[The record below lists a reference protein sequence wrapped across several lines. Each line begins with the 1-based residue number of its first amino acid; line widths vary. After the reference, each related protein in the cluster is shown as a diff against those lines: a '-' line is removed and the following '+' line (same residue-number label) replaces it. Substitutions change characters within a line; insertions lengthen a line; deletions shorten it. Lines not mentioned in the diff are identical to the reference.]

1 MEGSAST
8 LFMRLLSIGFDLPT
22 HLIATGLHYED
33 PFLAVEQLSLREF
46 DVALVGSVA
55 SPEDLLK
62 DLLARDRRLPVVFLV
77 GADCAAKMLDRAGRL
92 LLLGAARVLPDS
104 IAAADLQTEL
114 QVAVRCQA
122 KTAAEPWRASLVGD
136 GQEMAKIAGLIR
148 LVGPRRAT
156 VLITGESGTGKE
168 MAARALHLASTRA
181 AMPFVAINCNAI
193 PRELLEAE
201 LFGHVK
207 GAFTGASQ
215 DRVGRFEQ
223 AQSGT
228 LFLDEIGDLPLDLQT
243 KLLRVLQEREF
254 ERVGSSKTIKSDV
267 RVIAA
272 TNADLPARIRDGKFR
287 EDLYYRLN
295 VVPLEMPPLRNR
307 PEDLVLLV
315 RHFVGKICQ
324 LEGLPEK
331 TVPRETIDHLREY
344 SWPGNVR
351 QLENAVEMAIALSGE
366 RGILL
371 PSDFP
376 LPLPSK
382 LRPSSVADR
391 TSLLLPVPAIPEEG
405 LDFERLVGSFELGL
419 LEQALRRTGG
429 NKKQAADML
438 RLKRTTMNAKL
449 KSLSAA

>member
-1 MEGSAST
+1 MRVRVHSF
-8 LFMRLLSIGFDLPT
+8 FMRILSIGTGLPT
-22 HLIATGLHYED
+22 LVLPGGVHLED
-33 PFLAVEQLSLREF
+33 PFLAVEQLSLQEF
-46 DVALVGSVA
+46 DVALVGRVRSA
-55 SPEDLLK
+55 EDLLK
-62 DLLARDRRLPVVFLV
+62 DLLGRDRRLPVLFLMEAEAP
-77 GADCAAKMLDRAGRL
+77 GKLLDRAGRL
-92 LLLGAARVLPDS
+92 LMLGAARVLPDS
-104 IAAADLQTEL
+104 IGEPELRREL
-114 QVAVRCQA
+114 QLAARVPVKA
-122 KTAAEPWRASLVGD
+122 AAEPWRTSLVGN

-181 AMPFVAINCNAI
+181 TMPFVAINCNAI

-223 AQSGT
+223 AQAGT

-272 TNADLPARIRDGKFR
+272 TNADLPVRIREGRFR

-295 VVPLEMPPLRNR
+295 VVPLEMPPLRDR
-307 PEDLVLLV
+307 PEDLGLLV

-331 TVPRETIDHLREY
+331 TIPRETIDHLGEY

-366 RGILL
+366 RSLLL

-382 LRPSSVADR
+382 LRPER
-391 TSLLLPVPAIPEEG
+391 TSLQLPVPAIPEEG
-405 LDFERLVGSFELGL
+405 LDFERLVGNFELGL

>member
-1 MEGSAST
+1 MDGGFGLTIS
-8 LFMRLLSIGFDLPT
+8 MRLLSIGSGLP
-22 HLIATGLHYED
+22 IAATVHHDE
-33 PFLAVEQLSLREF
+33 PWLALEQMSLQEF
-46 DVALVGSVA
+46 DVVLVGQVESDEV
-55 SPEDLLK
+55 LLRE
-62 DLLARDRRLPVVFLV
+62 LLLRDRQLPVVFLMEP
-77 GADCAAKMLDRAGRL
+77 GSPAELLERAGRL
-92 LLLGAARVLPDS
+92 LRQGAARVLPKTIGGD
-104 IAAADLQTEL
+104 EL
-114 QVAVRCQA
+114 RRELRQWARTRPVLP
-122 KTAAEPWRASLVGD
+122 AEGWRRTLVGS
-136 GQEMAKIAGLIR
+136 GPAMTKIADLIR

-156 VLITGESGTGKE
+156 VLVTGESGTGKE

-181 AMPFVAINCNAI
+181 AQSFVAINCNAI

-207 GAFTGASQ
+207 GSFTGATQ

-223 AQSGT
+223 AQGGT

-254 ERVGSSKTIKSDV
+254 ERVGSSKTMKADV

-272 TNADLPARIRDGKFR
+272 TNADLPARIREGRFR

-295 VVPLEMPPLRNR
+295 VVPLEMPALRNR
-307 PEDLVLLV
+307 PEDLPALV
-315 RHFVGKICQ
+315 RHFVSKICQ
-324 LEGLPEK
+324 MEGLPEK
-331 TVPRETIDHLREY
+331 AVPRETLDYLAGY

-366 RGILL
+366 RESLL
-371 PSDFP
+371 AADFA
-376 LPLPSK
+376 LPLPSQ
-382 LRPSSVADR
+382 LRPAAVPGV
-391 TSLLLPVPAIPEEG
+391 PVLSIPEEG

-419 LEQALRRTGG
+419 LQQALQRTGG
-429 NKKQAADML
+429 NKKQAADIL

>member
-1 MEGSAST
+1 M
-8 LFMRLLSIGFDLPT
+8 
-22 HLIATGLHYED
+22 
-33 PFLAVEQLSLREF
+33 
-46 DVALVGSVA
+46 ALVGRVDS
-55 SPEDLLK
+55 SEDLLRH
-62 DLLARDRRLPVVFLV
+62 LLAQDRHLPVLFLV
-77 GADCAAKMLDRAGRL
+77 AGDSPSWLLDQASRL
-92 LLLGAARVLPDS
+92 LKLGAAGVLTEDTSPTELERAMRQAARKRVLAPP
-104 IAAADLQTEL
+104 EGW
-114 QVAVRCQA
+114 R
-122 KTAAEPWRASLVGD
+122 KTLVGT
-136 GQEMAKIAGLIR
+136 GPAMSKIADLIR

-181 AMPFVAINCNAI
+181 SMPFVAINCNAI

-207 GAFTGASQ
+207 GSFTGATQ
-215 DRVGRFEQ
+215 DRIGRFEQ

-254 ERVGSSKTIKSDV
+254 ERVGSSRTMKADV

-272 TNADLPARIRDGKFR
+272 TNADLPARIREGRFR

-295 VVPLEMPPLRNR
+295 VVPLEMPPLRER
-307 PEDLVLLV
+307 CEDLPLLV
-315 RHFVGKICQ
+315 RHFVAKICQ
-324 LEGLPEK
+324 METLPEK
-331 TVPRETIDHLREY
+331 SVSRETLDHLAGY

-351 QLENAVEMAIALSGE
+351 QLENAVEMAIAMSGE
-366 RGILL
+366 RTMLL
-371 PSDFP
+371 PSDFA
-376 LPLPSK
+376 LPLPSQ
-382 LRPSSVADR
+382 LRPAAVPGVRVQGVA
-391 TSLLLPVPAIPEEG
+391 VPAIPEEG
-405 LDFERLVGSFELGL
+405 LDFERLVGSFELSL

-429 NKKQAADML
+429 NKKQAADIL

>member
-1 MEGSAST
+1 MNLS
-8 LFMRLLSIGFDLPT
+8 MRLISIGSGLPFTSTVHYDDPYRAVGQVSYERFD
-22 HLIATGLHYED
+22 A
-33 PFLAVEQLSLREF
+33 
-46 DVALVGSVA
+46 ALVGECA
-55 SPEDLLK
+55 QGEALLN
-62 DLLARDRRLPVVFLV
+62 DLLALDRQLPVVFLIA
-77 GADCAAKMLDRAGRL
+77 ADNPARLLQQAGRL
-92 LLLGAARVLPDS
+92 LRLGAARVLPGGIGRD
-104 IAAADLQTEL
+104 EL
-114 QVAVRCQA
+114 ERELVAVARRQA
-122 KTAAEPWRASLVGD
+122 EVPTEPWRRILVGS
-136 GQEMAKIAGLIR
+136 GPAMTHIADLIR

-168 MAARALHLASTRA
+168 MAARALHQASTRA
-181 AMPFVAINCNAI
+181 MMPFVAINCNAI

-254 ERVGSSKTIKSDV
+254 ERVGSSKTLKADV

-272 TNADLPARIRDGKFR
+272 TNADLPARIREGRFR

-295 VVPLEMPPLRNR
+295 VVPLEMPPLRDR
-307 PEDLVLLV
+307 PEDLGLLL
-315 RHFVGKICQ
+315 RHFVTKICQ
-324 LEGLPEK
+324 MEGLPEK
-331 TVPRETIDHLREY
+331 SVSRETLDHLADY

-351 QLENAVEMAIALSGE
+351 QLENAVEMAIAFSGD
-366 RGILL
+366 RAGLM

-376 LPLPSK
+376 LPRAARLQMAA
-382 LRPSSVADR
+382 PSSV
-391 TSLLLPVPAIPEEG
+391 TMPVPAIPEEG

-429 NKKQAADML
+429 NKKQAADIL

-449 KSLSAA
+449 KSLSVA

>member
-1 MEGSAST
+1 
-8 LFMRLLSIGFDLPT
+8 MRVLSIGSGLSILT
-22 HLIATGLHYED
+22 NGHLATVHHDD
-33 PFLAVEQLSLREF
+33 PCLAVEQLSLQDF
-46 DVALVGSVA
+46 DVALVGGLESTDA
-55 SPEDLLK
+55 LLA
-62 DLLARDRRLPVVFLV
+62 DLLAQDRHLPVIFLIH
-77 GADCAAKMLDRAGRL
+77 ADSPGKLLDQASRL
-92 LLLGAARVLPDS
+92 LRLGAARVLPQAIGAS
-104 IAAADLQTEL
+104 ELEREITLAARKRV
-114 QVAVRCQA
+114 VAPAEAWR
-122 KTAAEPWRASLVGD
+122 KTLVG
-136 GQEMAKIAGLIR
+136 GGPAMSKIADLIR

-168 MAARALHLASTRA
+168 MAARALHLASPRA

-254 ERVGSSKTIKSDV
+254 ERVGSSRTMKSDV
-267 RVIAA
+267 RMIAA
-272 TNADLPARIRDGKFR
+272 TNADLPARVRDGRFR

-295 VVPLEMPPLRNR
+295 VVPLEMPPLRGR
-307 PEDLVLLV
+307 PEDLTLLV
-315 RHFVGKICQ
+315 RHFVTKICQ
-324 LEGLPEK
+324 MEALPEK
-331 TVPRETIDHLREY
+331 SVSRETLSHLAEY

-351 QLENAVEMAIALSGE
+351 QLENAVEMAIAFSGE
-366 RGILL
+366 RSLL
-371 PSDFP
+371 MPSDFP
-376 LPLPSK
+376 LPLPSR
-382 LRPSSVADR
+382 LRPTATAEHGSMR
-391 TSLLLPVPAIPEEG
+391 LPLLAIPEEG

-429 NKKQAADML
+429 NKKQAADIL

-449 KSLSAA
+449 KTLTAA